1 MSPSQHCIS
10 GLQFGFSYLLKFEKK
25 KFLVGFKWEIK
36 KWKPT
41 DCPIVS
47 LIIKISWLLIPL
59 IHLLKKALPV
69 SSILG
74 QVTFIYY
81 HPPPLSH
88 THTHTHTHTHNTVM
102 WKTFRPTKWPRGKD
116 WIHKIPRRKKVWTN
130 EIQRHNGTDPPDPR
144 NLVHFVK
151 ND

>member
-88 THTHTHTHTHNTVM
+88 THTHTHTHT
-102 WKTFRPTKWPRGKD
+102 
-116 WIHKIPRRKKVWTN
+116 
-130 EIQRHNGTDPPDPR
+130 IQSCEKPLDPR
-144 NLVHFVK
+144 NDHEEKFGSTK
-151 ND
+151 FPGEKKFGPMKYKGTMAQTHQTHEI